1 MMTLLDLQQLPDGTG
16 LVDDFGFCY
25 HKEADGIIDHQSDK
39 LLKWVNISII
49 MLDCLTIVQQT
60 EKLLWGLTSSS
71 PYDII

>member
-49 MLDCLTIVQQT
+49 MLDCLTIV
-60 EKLLWGLTSSS
+60 
-71 PYDII
+71 